1 MSIPDRGTEEL
12 ERMGA
17 FTGSDAEQPG
27 GVAVQATRGIVM
39 DWGWRYDLMVAVLDV
54 LLGRKLRALRQGAC
68 DLAGIQAGE
77 AVLDVGCGT
86 GTLALEVYGRV
97 GGTGHLAGVDPG
109 PQQIARARSKMKRAG
124 FHIDF
129 QIGVIEQL
137 GFADGSFDVVLSTL
151 IMHHL
156 PDDVKCQGL
165 SEIIRVLKPGGRLV
179 IGDFMR
185 PEKRPGE
192 PVRLGA
198 GQTGLQDLPDLMQ
211 QVGFVDLERH
221 DTPFPRLPGVPGAG
235 FVLGRKA

>member
-1 MSIPDRGTEEL
+1 MSTPYRVTEEL
-12 ERMGA
+12 ARAGA
-17 FTGSDAEQPG
+17 LTDNHLRQRGE
-27 GVAVQATRGIVM
+27 VAVQQTRGMVM
-39 DWGWRYDLMVAVLDV
+39 DWGWRYDLMVSVVDV
-54 LLGRKLRALRQGAC
+54 LLGGKLRALRQRAC
-68 DLAGIQAGE
+68 DLAAIQAGE

-86 GTLALEVYGRV
+86 GTLALEVYRRV
-97 GGTGHLAGVDPG
+97 GGTGHVAGVDPG
-109 PQQIARARSKMKRAG
+109 PRQIARARAKMKRAG

-198 GQTGLQDLPDLMQ
+198 GQTGLQDLPDLLQ

-221 DTPFPRLPGVPGAG
+221 DTSFPRLPGVPGAG
-235 FVLGRKA
+235 FVLGRRA